1 MVAANALRVPTAY
14 ARRAPTVAAY
24 ALRAPTLAADALRTV
39 LSDAAGHTRPVWS
52 GGDRLHVAVRGPAS
66 DRLEAFTM
74 DLTAR
79 VGQLPEVA
87 WAGLDAGC
95 GRLVVSRKSSE
106 EFDMAAIFAAVAEAE
121 TAADVE
127 ASCAAAVATHP
138 TDRTAM
144 ARYAVAAVA
153 DVAAIGVAAVGALLR
168 VPGRLTPIELAPVIA
183 FVQNQ
188 ERLRGPLERRFGV
201 TEVDLALGIAAATAG
216 ALERQALSPVVD
228 LIHRVSLLRQEQ
240 SRAQTFA
247 RVEPVLYATA
257 PPARPLPEPPP
268 RPIPLPPGPIER
280 YDEQDLM
287 ATIAAALTTIPLS
300 HRAQEAIDV
309 VSAGVAKAA
318 RLGREAFA
326 TGVTEYLGRCDVLVA
341 RPGPLRILD
350 RVDRLVIDV
359 DLLGDAQ
366 PPEPVTGQDMEIVRY
381 DPKTE
386 PEQGGE
392 DLTEL
397 VARLQR
403 EGHVVA
409 VVAGGDEAALAA
421 ADCGVAVAP
430 HPEHPVPW
438 HADLIAVDGPVAVA
452 AVIDAC
458 WLARDI
464 SRHSVLLAL
473 AGSAASALV
482 LLGVP
487 MPWRRRQVLPVSL
500 SVDAAALIALAH
512 GRLSALRL
520 VPPSPKAQ
528 THEDWHRVPAAEVL
542 TRLGSS
548 PEGLTAAEAG
558 ARQPPPAAMPSAHRQ
573 FLAHVL
579 NELRNPLTPVLA
591 AGAALSMAVGS
602 MLDAAMVAAVVLADA
617 GIGALQQF
625 EADRAV
631 AALDRV
637 AAQRVRV
644 RRDGT
649 ERGVLAGEL
658 VVGDVIR
665 LGPGEG
671 VPADCRLLE
680 AEGLEIDESA
690 LTGESLPVPKG
701 PAPIDAAAL
710 ADQTCMLFA
719 GTAVA
724 TGRASGVVVAVGA
737 DTAAGRAA
745 HGVTSPR
752 TGVETRLE
760 ALAARAT
767 PVALGA
773 GVVTVAANLARGAPL
788 AETLATGVSLT
799 VAAVPES
806 LPILATAAQLAGA
819 RRLAERGVLV
829 RHKRAVEALGR
840 VDVLCVDKT
849 GTLTHG
855 ILRVTAVHDGFQG
868 ADPGQLPGRH
878 RRILATAH
886 AVAAATL
893 PGRRRTGSTDDA
905 IVTAAT
911 AARLAEP
918 PAASTEMTY
927 ESGRAYHAVIVPAEV
942 GVQLNVIGAPETIS
956 SRCTHYEHPASGH
969 IELDRHRRV
978 ELDELVEELAGD
990 GGRVLAVATH
1000 RLAAAPDGE
1009 LTEEDV
1015 MGLTLAGFL
1024 VLSDPPRGHA
1034 AEALNRIARAGVRP
1048 VLISGDHPAT
1058 ARWLAAEVG
1067 MLHTSDGSTGIL
1079 TGPELDRLE
1088 DDALDARLP
1097 GVSVC
1102 ARVTPAH
1109 KVRLVAAYRRAGHC
1123 VAMTGD
1129 GVNDAAAIRLADV
1142 GIALGSGRSTEAA
1155 RHAADVVLV
1164 EDHIGSIVDA
1174 LIEGRALWVAV
1185 RDAVANLIGH
1195 NYGEIAVITGS
1206 SLLTGTTPLTARQL
1220 LLCNLFTD
1228 TIPALAIAMR
1238 PVPDLD
1244 PEHLLAE
1251 GPDRSVGPLLTE
1263 RITVNG
1269 VATGLAGAGGYLAA
1283 RLTGSVQRART
1294 VTLLSIVGAQLDETA
1309 VLRPTDP
1316 VVVGAAVVSAAALLG
1331 IVETPGLSQLFGC
1344 RPIGPGGLLIAG
1356 TAATAGAVGT
1366 LLFGPQTSL
1375 RRDEERLSASHTIRH
1390 LPWSRTSAVTHGHMI
1405 L

>member
-1 MVAANALRVPTAY
+1 MLGGYFEKVLRVPQFA
-14 ARRAPTVAAY
+14 VD
-24 ALRAPTLAADALRTV
+24 ALRAPAAAADVLHTV
-39 LSDAAGHTRPVWS
+39 LSDAVGHARAVWS
-52 GGDRLHVAVRGPAS
+52 GGDRLHVAVRGPAP
-66 DRLEAFTM
+66 DRMEAFAV

-79 VGQLPEVA
+79 VGRLPGVA

-95 GRLVVSRKSSE
+95 GRLVVAAESP
-106 EFDMAAIFAAVAEAE
+106 DALDAAAIIAAVEEAE
-121 TAADVE
+121 TAA
-127 ASCAAAVATHP
+127 AGPFTAAVATHP
-138 TDRTAM
+138 TDRTA
-144 ARYAVAAVA
+144 AAWYTVAAVA
-153 DVAAIGVAAVGALLR
+153 DLAAVGVATVGTLR
-168 VPGRLTPIELAPVIA
+168 RLPGRLTPIELAPVIA

-188 ERLRGPLERRFGV
+188 ERLRAPLERRFGV
-201 TEVDLALGIAAATAG
+201 TEVELALGIAAATAG
-216 ALERQALSPVVD
+216 ALERQLLSPVVD
-228 LIHRVSLLRQEQ
+228 LVHRVLLLRQER

-247 RVEPVLYATA
+247 QVEPVLYATA
-257 PPARPLPEPPP
+257 PLTRPLPERPAP

-287 ATIAAALTTIPLS
+287 ATVAAALTTIPRS
-300 HRAQEAIDV
+300 HQTQGAIDV
-309 VSAGVAKAA
+309 LSAGVAKAA

-326 TGVTEYLGRCDVLVA
+326 AGVAEYLGRCGVLVV
-341 RPGPLRILD
+341 RPEPLRILD
-350 RVDRLVIDV
+350 HIDRLVIDV
-359 DLLGDAQ
+359 DLLGDTQ
-366 PPEPVTGQDMEIVRY
+366 PPKPATGHDIEIVRY
-381 DPKTE
+381 ETKSG
-386 PEQGGE
+386 PEQGRE

-409 VVAGGDEAALAA
+409 VVAGGEEAALAA

-438 HADLIAVDGPVAVA
+438 HADLIAVDGPVGGA
-452 AVIDAC
+452 AVLDAC
-458 WLARDI
+458 RLAQDI

-473 AGSAASALV
+473 AGSAASALI

-487 MPWRRRQVLPVSL
+487 RPWRRRQALPVSL
-500 SVDAAALIALAH
+500 SVDVAALVALAH

-520 VPPSPKAQ
+520 LPPAPRAQ
-528 THEDWHRVPAAEVL
+528 AGDDWHRVPAAEVL
-542 TRLGSS
+542 TRLGSR
-548 PEGLTAAEAG
+548 PEGLTAPEADS
-558 ARQPPPAAMPSAHRQ
+558 RRPPPVAAPSAPRQ
-573 FLAHVL
+573 LLAHVV

-591 AGAALSMAVGS
+591 AGAALSVAVGS
-602 MLDAAMVAAVVLADA
+602 VLDAAMVAAVVFADA
-617 GIGALQQF
+617 GIGALQQIG
-625 EADRAV
+625 ADRAV

-649 ERGVLAGEL
+649 EQGVLADEL

-690 LTGESLPVPKG
+690 LTGESLPVTKV
-701 PAPIDAAAL
+701 PAPIDAEAL

-724 TGRASGVVVAVGA
+724 TGRASAVVVAVGA

-745 HGVTSPR
+745 QGVTSPR
-752 TGVETRLE
+752 TGVEIRLE

-773 GVVTVAANLARGAPL
+773 GVVTMAANFARGAPL

-849 GTLTHG
+849 GTLTRG
-855 ILRVTAVHDGFQG
+855 ILRVTAVHDGRQ
-868 ADPGQLPGRH
+868 AAAPDQLPSRH
-878 RRILATAH
+878 RRILAIAH

-893 PGRRRTGSTDDA
+893 PRRRRPGSTDDA
-905 IVTAAT
+905 IVTSAT
-911 AARLAEP
+911 AARLTEPHAALAEL
-918 PAASTEMTY
+918 TY
-927 ESGRAYHAVIVPAEV
+927 ESGRAYHAVVVPDED
-942 GVQLNVIGAPETIS
+942 GVQLNVVGAPETIL
-956 SRCTHYEHPASGH
+956 SRCAHQEHPTSGH
-969 IELDRHRRV
+969 VEVDRHRRGQ
-978 ELDELVEELAGD
+978 LDGLVEELAGD
-990 GGRVLAVATH
+990 GGRVLAVATR
-1000 RLAAAPDGE
+1000 RLAAPPEGE
-1009 LTEEDV
+1009 LTEDDV
-1015 MGLTLAGFL
+1015 IGLTLAGFL

-1034 AEALNRIARAGVRP
+1034 ADALNRITRAGVRP

-1058 ARWLAAEVG
+1058 ARWLATEVG
-1067 MLHTSDGSTGIL
+1067 MLPASDGSAGVV
-1079 TGPELDRLE
+1079 TGPELDGLD
-1088 DDALDARLP
+1088 DDALDAMLP

-1142 GIALGSGRSTEAA
+1142 GIALGSGRGTEAA

-1185 RDAVANLIGH
+1185 RDAVANLLGH
-1195 NYGEIAVITGS
+1195 NYGEIAVISGV
-1206 SLLTGTTPLTARQL
+1206 SLLTGMTPLTARQL

-1251 GPDRSVGPLLTE
+1251 GPDRSIGPLLTE

-1283 RLTGSVQRART
+1283 RLTGTVGRART
-1294 VTLLSIVGAQLDETA
+1294 VTLLSIVGAQLGETA

-1316 VVVGAAVVSAAALLG
+1316 VVVGAAAVSAAALLG

-1344 RPIGPGGLLIAG
+1344 RPVGPGGLLIAG
-1356 TAATAGAVGT
+1356 TSAMAGAVGT
-1366 LLFGPQTSL
+1366 LLFAPAAA
-1375 RRDEERLSASHTIRH
+1375 RHRDENTDPPVTTRH
-1390 LPWSRTSAVTHGHMI
+1390 PGTAYLLPGDLFPLHHS
-1405 L
+1405 

>member
-1 MVAANALRVPTAY
+1 MEAVMLGGYLQKAVRVPLVAVDAALRVPT
-14 ARRAPTVAAY
+14 VAGY
-24 ALRAPTLAADALRTV
+24 ALRAPAAAVDALHSV
-39 LSDAAGHTRPVWS
+39 VSDAAGHSRAIWS
-52 GGDRLHVAVRGPAS
+52 GGDRLHVAVRGPAP
-66 DRLEAFTM
+66 DRLEAFAV
-74 DLTAR
+74 DLSAR
-79 VGQLPEVA
+79 VGRLPGVA
-87 WAGLDAGC
+87 WVGLDTGC
-95 GRLVVSRKSSE
+95 GRLVVAE
-106 EFDMAAIFAAVAEAE
+106 ESPASVDEAAVIAAVEQAEADADAE
-121 TAADVE
+121 GPFTAARTV
-127 ASCAAAVATHP
+127 HP
-138 TDRTAM
+138 TDRAAAAWYT
-144 ARYAVAAVA
+144 VAALA
-153 DVAAIGVAAVGALLR
+153 DVAAAGLATVGVMLR
-168 VPGRLTPIELAPVIA
+168 LPGRSTPIGLTPVIA

-201 TEVDLALGIAAATAG
+201 TEVDLALGIAAATSS
-216 ALERQALSPVVD
+216 ALERQLLSPVVD
-228 LIHRVSLLRQEQ
+228 LVHRVLLLRQER

-247 RVEPVLYATA
+247 HVEPVLYAAA
-257 PPARPLPEPPP
+257 PPARPLPEPPAP

-280 YDEQDLM
+280 YDERDLI
-287 ATIAAALTTIPLS
+287 ATMAAALTTIPLS
-300 HRAQEAIDV
+300 QRTQEAIDV
-309 VSAGVAKAA
+309 LSAGVAKAA

-326 TGVTEYLGRCDVLVA
+326 AGVTEYLGRCDVLVV
-341 RPGPLRILD
+341 RPEPLRVLD
-350 RVDRLVIDV
+350 HVDRLVIDM
-359 DLLGDAQ
+359 DLLGDTQ
-366 PPEPVTGQDMEIVRY
+366 PPKPVAGQDIEIVRY
-381 DPKTE
+381 EPKTE
-386 PEQGGE
+386 PGQGAE

-397 VARLQR
+397 VAGLQR

-409 VVAGGDEAALAA
+409 VVAGGDESALAA
-421 ADCGVAVAP
+421 ADCGVAVTP

-438 HADLIAVDGPVAVA
+438 HADLIAVDGPVGVA
-452 AVIDAC
+452 AVLDAC
-458 WLARDI
+458 RLARDI

-487 MPWRRRQVLPVSL
+487 MPWRRRELLPVSL
-500 SVDAAALIALAH
+500 SVDAAALVALAH
-512 GRLSALRL
+512 GRLSTLRL
-520 VPPSPKAQ
+520 VPPLPK
-528 THEDWHRVPAAEVL
+528 TRTDDDWHRVPAAEVL

-548 PEGLTAAEAG
+548 RAGLTTAAAG
-558 ARQPPPAAMPSAHRQ
+558 SRRPPPVAAPSAARQL
-573 FLAHVL
+573 LAHIVD
-579 NELRNPLTPVLA
+579 EMRNPLTPVLA
-591 AGAALSMAVGS
+591 AGAALSAAVGS
-602 MLDAAMVAAVVLADA
+602 VLDAAMVAAVVFADA
-617 GIGALQQF
+617 GIGAIQQL

-644 RRDGT
+644 RRDGI
-649 ERGVLAGEL
+649 ERGVPADEL

-680 AEGLEIDESA
+680 AEGLEIDQSA
-690 LTGESLPVPKG
+690 LTGESLPVAKVPT
-701 PAPIDAAAL
+701 PTDAAAP
-710 ADQTCMLFA
+710 ADQACMLFA

-745 HGVTSPR
+745 QGVTSPR
-752 TGVETRLE
+752 TGVEMRLE

-773 GVVTVAANLARGAPL
+773 GVVTMVAGLAQGAPP
-788 AETLATGVSLT
+788 AETLATGVSLA
-799 VAAVPES
+799 VAAVPEG

-819 RRLAERGVLV
+819 RRLAVRGVLV

-855 ILRVTAVHDGFQG
+855 ILRVTAVHDGLEG
-868 ADPGQLPGRH
+868 VAPDQLSGGH
-878 RRILATAH
+878 RRILAAAH

-893 PGRRRTGSTDDA
+893 PRRRRLGSTDDA
-905 IVTAAT
+905 IVTAAS
-911 AARLAEP
+911 AARLAAP
-918 PAASTEMTY
+918 PAALAELTY
-927 ESGRAYHAVIVPAEV
+927 ESGRSYHAVAVADRGSV
-942 GVQLNVIGAPETIS
+942 RLNVIGAPETIL
-956 SRCTHYEHPASGH
+956 SRCAHHDHPASGH
-969 IELDRHRRV
+969 VVVDRHRRGR
-978 ELDELVEELAGD
+978 LDGLVEELAGD
-990 GGRVLAVATH
+990 GGRVLAVAT
-1000 RLAAAPDGE
+1000 RKLAAPPDGA
-1009 LTEEDV
+1009 LTEDNV
-1015 MGLTLAGFL
+1015 AGLTLTGFL

-1034 AEALNRIARAGVRP
+1034 VDALDRITRAGVRP

-1067 MLHTSDGSTGIL
+1067 MLPAPDGGTGVV

-1088 DDALDARLP
+1088 DDALDATLP
-1097 GVSVC
+1097 GVSVF

-1185 RDAVANLIGH
+1185 RDAVANLLGH
-1195 NYGEIAVITGS
+1195 NYGEIAVITGV

-1228 TIPALAIAMR
+1228 TVPALAIAMR

-1244 PEHLLAE
+1244 PARLLAE
-1251 GPDRSVGPLLTE
+1251 GPDRSIGPLLTQ

-1269 VATGLAGAGGYLAA
+1269 VATGLAGAGGYVAA
-1283 RLTGSVQRART
+1283 RLSGTVGRART
-1294 VTLLSIVGAQLDETA
+1294 VTLLSIVGAQLGETA

-1316 VVVGAAVVSAAALLG
+1316 VVVGAAAASAAALLG

-1344 RPIGPGGLLIAG
+1344 RPVGPGGLLIAG
-1356 TAATAGAVGT
+1356 TAAAAGTVGT
-1366 LLFGPQTSL
+1366 LLFP
-1375 RRDEERLSASHTIRH
+1375 
-1390 LPWSRTSAVTHGHMI
+1390 AVTARRRNEDELPATGP